1 MGKESASSCSRKTC
15 SLSNAVMV
23 VSTSRSPSAHPEHN
37 IMICHMGSLLRSITS
52 RLSGSR
58 SYTIVHSTKSKTPA
72 TTPSPTSISTS
83 RCCSSLLCCSLVL
96 HDQSVCKAAH
106 LGRSYLLSV
115 DDGCCSNV
123 GDLCR
128 SSIYGNVLCI
138 ILCDSNRIL
147 LLCAAS
153 HQTRGG
159 ND

>member
-1 MGKESASSCSRKTC
+1 MGQITKRTPRAQYNDLPYGIAFALNYIAIIGLAVVYYRPLDQIEDTSDDSESNVHIDKS
-15 SLSNAVMV
+15 V
-23 VSTSRSPSAHPEHN
+23 
-37 IMICHMGSLLRSITS
+37 LL
-52 RLSGSR
+52 G
-58 SYTIVHSTKSKTPA
+58 A
-72 TTPSPTSISTS
+72 GAAAAAG
-83 RCCSSLLCCSLVL
+83 
-96 HDQSVCKAAH
+96 VCKAAH

-153 HQTRGG
+153 HQTRSG